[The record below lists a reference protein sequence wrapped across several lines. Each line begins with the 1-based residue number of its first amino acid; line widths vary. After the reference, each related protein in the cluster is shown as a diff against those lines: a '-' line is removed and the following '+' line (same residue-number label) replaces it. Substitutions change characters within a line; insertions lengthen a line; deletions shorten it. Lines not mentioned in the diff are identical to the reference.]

1 MDTSGLLHMPAGTPQ
16 YGVSEDAYSQ
26 RVLAPL
32 LALNARAG
40 VFSLLFLKNYL
51 GEEVQA
57 IFVAVFEKLANLGE
71 GKIHCFAVCP

>member
-1 MDTSGLLHMPAGTPQ
+1 MLLMAKAEISDASSSKMDTSGLLHMPAGTPQ

-40 VFSLLFLKNYL
+40 VFPLL
-51 GEEVQA
+51 
-57 IFVAVFEKLANLGE
+57 
-71 GKIHCFAVCP
+71 